1 MDTSDTIE
9 TQETFAIIKDNI
21 KGSRRTSN
29 YIWVILLYM
38 GGLGFFLAGISSY
51 FKKNLIPFTDV
62 SDLVFIPQGI
72 LLLFYG
78 TLAVLVSTFILLTV
92 IWDIGGGYNEY
103 NKGDQLVRI
112 VRKGF
117 PGKNR
122 QIFLVYPFADIKSIE
137 LEVTEGLN
145 PKRVVYLCTK
155 DERRIPLTP
164 VQEPLELS
172 LIEKQATKLAKFLD
186 VNLSLK

>member
-1 MDTSDTIE
+1 MEKRDTINIDGML
-9 TQETFAIIKDNI
+9 TINKDII
-21 KGSRRTSN
+21 KGSRRISN
-29 YIWVILLYM
+29 YIWITLLYI
-38 GGLGFFLAGISSY
+38 GGSGFFLAGLSSY
-51 FKKNLIPFTDV
+51 FQKNLIPFTDV
-62 SDLVFIPQGI
+62 SDLIFIPQGI
-72 LLLFYG
+72 LLIFYG
-78 TLAVLVSTFILLTV
+78 TLAILVSTFILLTV

-103 NKGDQLVRI
+103 NQPDKLVRI

-122 QIFLVYPFADIKSIE
+122 EIFLVYPFEDVKTIE

-145 PKRVVYLCTK
+145 PKRIIYLCTK

-172 LIEKQATKLAKFLD
+172 LIEKQATNLAKFLD

>member
-1 MDTSDTIE
+1 MEKRDIIDN
-9 TQETFAIIKDNI
+9 QEALSINKDII
-21 KGSRRTSN
+21 KGSRRISN
-29 YIWVILLYM
+29 YISIVLLYI
-38 GGLGFFLAGISSY
+38 GGLGFFLAGLSSY
-51 FKKNLIPFTDV
+51 FQKNLIPFTDV
-62 SDLVFIPQGI
+62 SNLIFIPQGV
-72 LLLFYG
+72 LLIFYG

-103 NKGDQLVRI
+103 NKRDQLVRI

-122 QIFLVYPFADIKSIE
+122 EIFLVYPFEDIKTIE

-145 PKRVVYLCTK
+145 PKRIVYLCTK

-172 LIEKQATKLAKFLD
+172 LIEKQATSLAKFLD

>member
-9 TQETFAIIKDNI
+9 IQETFNIIKDII

-29 YIWVILLYM
+29 YIWITLLYM

-51 FKKNLIPFTDV
+51 FKRNLIPFTDV

>member
-1 MDTSDTIE
+1 MEIN
-9 TQETFAIIKDNI
+9 KDII

-29 YIWVILLYM
+29 YIWIVILYT
-38 GGLGFFLAGISSY
+38 GGVGFFLAGLSSY
-51 FKKNLIPFTDV
+51 FRQNLIPFTDV
-62 SDLVFIPQGI
+62 SNLVFIPQGI

-78 TLAVLVSTFILLTV
+78 TLAILISTFILLTV
-92 IWDIGGGYNEY
+92 FWDVGGGYNEY
-103 NKGDQLVRI
+103 NKRDELVRI

-122 QIFLVYPFADIKSIE
+122 EIFLVYPFEDIKAIE

-145 PKRVVYLCTK
+145 PKRIIYLCTK

-172 LIEKQATKLAKFLD
+172 LIEKQATNLAKFLE
-186 VNLSLK
+186 VNLNLK

>member
-1 MDTSDTIE
+1 MNN
-9 TQETFAIIKDNI
+9 QETFAINKDTI
-21 KGSRRTSN
+21 KGSRRNSN
-29 YIWVILLYM
+29 YFWIVILYT
-38 GGLGFFLAGISSY
+38 GGLGFFLAGLSSY
-51 FKKNLIPFTDV
+51 FKRNLIPFTDV
-62 SDLVFIPQGI
+62 SDLIFIPQGI

-78 TLAVLVSTFILLTV
+78 TVAILVSTFILLTV
-92 IWDIGGGYNEY
+92 IWDVGGGYNEY
-103 NKGDQLVRI
+103 NKQEQLVRI

-122 QIFLVYPFADIKSIE
+122 EIFLVYPFEDIKTIE
-137 LEVTEGLN
+137 LEVTEGIN
-145 PKRVVYLCTK
+145 PKRIVYLCTK

-172 LIEKQATKLAKFLD
+172 LVEKQATNLAKFLD

>member
-1 MDTSDTIE
+1 MNNE
-9 TQETFAIIKDNI
+9 ETFDINKDVI
-21 KGSRRTSN
+21 KGSRRVSN
-29 YIWVILLYM
+29 YFCITLLYT
-38 GGLGFFLAGISSY
+38 GGLGFFLAGLSSY
-51 FKKNLIPFTDV
+51 LKKNLIPFTDV
-62 SDLVFIPQGI
+62 SDLIFIPQGI

-78 TLAVLVSTFILLTV
+78 TLAILVSTFILLTV
-92 IWDIGGGYNEY
+92 IWDVGGGYNEY
-103 NKGDQLVRI
+103 NKRDQVVRI

-122 QIFLVYPFADIKSIE
+122 EIFLVYPFEDIKAIE
-137 LEVTEGLN
+137 LEVSEGLN
-145 PKRVVYLCTK
+145 PKRIVYLCTK

-172 LIEKQATKLAKFLD
+172 LVEKQATNLAKFLD

>member
-1 MDTSDTIE
+1 M
-9 TQETFAIIKDNI
+9 
-21 KGSRRTSN
+21 
-29 YIWVILLYM
+29 
-38 GGLGFFLAGISSY
+38 FFFTVVVFSFSFLSSY

-62 SDLVFIPQGI
+62 SDLIFIPQGI

-78 TLAVLVSTFILLTV
+78 TVAILVSTFILLTV
-92 IWDIGGGYNEY
+92 IWDVGGGYNEY
-103 NKGDQLVRI
+103 NKQEQLVRI

-117 PGKNR
+117 QGKNR
-122 QIFLVYPFADIKSIE
+122 EIFLVYPFEDIKTIE
-137 LEVTEGLN
+137 LEVTEGIN
-145 PKRVVYLCTK
+145 PKRIVYLCTK

-172 LIEKQATKLAKFLD
+172 VIEKQATTLAKFLD

>member
-1 MDTSDTIE
+1 MNNE
-9 TQETFAIIKDNI
+9 ETFAINKDFI
-21 KGSRRTSN
+21 KGSRRISN
-29 YIWVILLYM
+29 YFWIVLLYT
-38 GGLGFFLAGISSY
+38 GGLGFFLAGLSSY

-62 SDLVFIPQGI
+62 SDLIFIPQGI

-78 TLAVLVSTFILLTV
+78 TLAILVSTFILLTV
-92 IWDIGGGYNEY
+92 IWDVGGGYNEY
-103 NKGDQLVRI
+103 NKRDQLVRI

-122 QIFLVYPFADIKSIE
+122 EIFLVYPFEDIKTIE

-145 PKRVVYLCTK
+145 PKRIVYLCTK

-164 VQEPLELS
+164 VQDPLELS
-172 LIEKQATKLAKFLD
+172 LVEKQATNLAKFLD

>member
-1 MDTSDTIE
+1 MEYSNTAYTETIN
-9 TQETFAIIKDNI
+9 KDII

-29 YIWVILLYM
+29 YIWIMLLYI
-38 GGLGFFLAGISSY
+38 GGLGFFLAGLSSY
-51 FKKNLIPFTDV
+51 FQRNLIPFTDV
-62 SDLVFIPQGI
+62 SNLIFIPQGI
-72 LLLFYG
+72 LMLFYG
-78 TLAVLVSTFILLTV
+78 TLSVLISTFILLTV
-92 IWDIGGGYNEY
+92 IWDVGGGYNEY
-103 NKGDQLVRI
+103 NQPDQLVRI

-122 QIFLVYPFADIKSIE
+122 EIFLVYPFEDIKTIE

-164 VQEPLELS
+164 VQEPLKLA
-172 LIEKQATKLAKFLD
+172 LIEKQATNLAKFLN

>member
-1 MDTSDTIE
+1 MEIN
-9 TQETFAIIKDNI
+9 KDII

-29 YIWVILLYM
+29 YIWIIILYT
-38 GGLGFFLAGISSY
+38 GGIGFFLAGLSSY
-51 FKKNLIPFTDV
+51 FRRNLIPFTDV
-62 SDLVFIPQGI
+62 SDLIFIPQGI

-78 TLAVLVSTFILLTV
+78 TLATLISTFILLTV
-92 IWDIGGGYNEY
+92 FWDVGGGYNEY
-103 NKGDQLVRI
+103 NKQDELVRI

-117 PGKNR
+117 PGNNR
-122 QIFLVYPFADIKSIE
+122 EIFLVYPFEDIKAIE

-145 PKRVVYLCTK
+145 PKRIIYLCTK

-172 LIEKQATKLAKFLD
+172 LIEKQATNLAKFLE